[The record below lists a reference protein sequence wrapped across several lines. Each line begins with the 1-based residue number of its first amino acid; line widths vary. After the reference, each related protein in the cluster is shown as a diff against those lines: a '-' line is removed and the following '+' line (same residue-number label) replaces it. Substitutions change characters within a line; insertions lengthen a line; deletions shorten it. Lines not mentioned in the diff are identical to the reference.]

1 MKIHFTEA
9 SSSAL
14 FIILNCENTTTAP
27 HRIVH
32 QSKQGSSFLGED
44 NNRVQL
50 TTTFPTSV
58 SHPSSLLA
66 HTNRYYEEQNKHIM
80 KYSTVF
86 GRIKLGCL
94 AAALV
99 VFGCGG
105 FIFADSLPLDANQ
118 EAVGSPT
125 MAPVMVVPSVVR
137 APEPTQAPV
146 APTDYPVE
154 PSSPV
159 VGDDDDDDDDSCA
172 SGDDDDDD
180 GRRALVKKRAKRGR
194 KTKKSCKKDTSPA
207 SF

>member
-1 MKIHFTEA
+1 
-9 SSSAL
+9 
-14 FIILNCENTTTAP
+14 
-27 HRIVH
+27 
-32 QSKQGSSFLGED
+32 
-44 NNRVQL
+44 
-50 TTTFPTSV
+50 
-58 SHPSSLLA
+58 
-66 HTNRYYEEQNKHIM
+66 M

-94 AAALV
+94 AAAFV

-137 APEPTQAPV
+137 KPAPTPSAPV
-146 APTDYPVE
+146 RGPTPALV
-154 PSSPV
+154 P

-180 GRRALVKKRAKRGR
+180 DRRALVKKRAKRGR
-194 KTKKSCKKDTSPA
+194 KTKKSCKKDTSSI

>member
-1 MKIHFTEA
+1 
-9 SSSAL
+9 
-14 FIILNCENTTTAP
+14 
-27 HRIVH
+27 
-32 QSKQGSSFLGED
+32 
-44 NNRVQL
+44 
-50 TTTFPTSV
+50 
-58 SHPSSLLA
+58 
-66 HTNRYYEEQNKHIM
+66 M

-137 APEPTQAPV
+137 APAPTPETPAPV
-146 APTDYPVE
+146 RGPV
-154 PSSPV
+154 PV
-159 VGDDDDDDDDSCA
+159 GDDDDDDSCA

-194 KTKKSCKKDTSPA
+194 KTKKSCKKDTSSA